1 MLDTDMENRIL
12 KEKLAQHVSSFIDM
26 EQCHQ
31 AAVCIPLVK
40 KADGTYDILFEVR
53 SSAIAHQPGDICL
66 PGGMLEEDEGPRDAA
81 LRELQEELLL
91 EDRQICYIGEMDKLY
106 TTSNM
111 IVYSYVAEVKNY
123 REPFNTAEVEEIF
136 AVPLEYFL
144 NTEPKCYTIRAK
156 VDPGEDFPYELIC
169 GGRDYKWSTRKEK
182 IYFYQYNGRVIWG
195 LTAKIMRAFIKVV
208 KEECKM

>member
-1 MLDTDMENRIL
+1 MENQIL
-12 KEKLAQHVSSFIDM
+12 REKLAQHVSSFIGM

-31 AAVCIPLVK
+31 SAVCIPLVK
-40 KADGTYDILFEVR
+40 KEDGTYDIVFEVR
-53 SSAIAHQPGDICL
+53 ASTISHQPGDICL
-66 PGGMLEEDEGPRDAA
+66 PGGMVEAGESPKDAA

-91 EDRQICYIGEMDKLY
+91 GNKQICYIGEMDKLY

-111 IVYSYVAEVKNY
+111 IVYSYVAEVEDYQEK
-123 REPFNTAEVEEIF
+123 FNSAEVEEIF
-136 AVPLEYFL
+136 TVPLEYFL
-144 NTEPKCYTIRAK
+144 NTEPKCYTVKAE

-182 IYFYQYNGRVIWG
+182 VYFYQYNERVIWG
-195 LTAKIMRAFIKVV
+195 LTAKMMRAFIKVV

>member
-1 MLDTDMENRIL
+1 MLDTNMENQIL

-31 AAVCIPLVK
+31 SAVCIPLVK
-40 KADGTYDILFEVR
+40 KADETYDILFEVR
-53 SSAIAHQPGDICL
+53 ASTISHQPGDICL
-66 PGGMLEEDEGPRDAA
+66 PGGMVEAGESPKDAA

-91 EDRQICYIGEMDKLY
+91 EDQQICYIGEMDKLY

-111 IVYSYVAEVKNY
+111 IVYSYVVEVKDY
-123 REPFNTAEVEEIF
+123 REKFNPAEVEEIF
-136 AVPLEYFL
+136 TVPMEYFL
-144 NTEPKCYTIRAK
+144 NTEPKCYTVRAE
-156 VDPGEDFPYELIC
+156 VDPGEEFPYELIC

-182 IYFYQYNGRVIWG
+182 IYFYRYNERVIWG
-195 LTAKIMRAFIKVV
+195 LTAKMMRAFIKVA